1 MVVSSLLTDATG
13 DARRFDSGKT
23 YHGSDRL
30 QYPLTGIFIPFA
42 EYAKVY

>member
-1 MVVSSLLTDATG
+1 MRVGLILA
-13 DARRFDSGKT
+13 KT

-42 EYAKVY
+42 EYAAAY

>member
-1 MVVSSLLTDATG
+1 MCAGLIRA
-13 DARRFDSGKT
+13 KT
-23 YHGSDRL
+23 YHGGDRL

>member
-1 MVVSSLLTDATG
+1 MRVGLIRA
-13 DARRFDSGKT
+13 KT

-42 EYAKVY
+42 EYAAAY

>member
-1 MVVSSLLTDATG
+1 MRVGLIRA
-13 DARRFDSGKT
+13 KT

-42 EYAKVY
+42 EYAMAY